1 MDLRSGNR
9 IQAPRLVC
17 ALLLNEER
25 EVNET
30 GMPVSI
36 LFLSGVLAELGSTPI
51 APFVAAFP
59 QGKKRKTK
67 VP

>member
-1 MDLRSGNR
+1 M
-9 IQAPRLVC
+9 
-17 ALLLNEER
+17 NEER

-59 QGKKRKTK
+59 QGKKDKDGICDLKLVVYFQEMFGTENLQ
-67 VP
+67 

>member
-1 MDLRSGNR
+1 
-9 IQAPRLVC
+9 
-17 ALLLNEER
+17 LNEER

-59 QGKKRKTK
+59 QGKIEKDWICDLKL
-67 VP
+67 VVYF